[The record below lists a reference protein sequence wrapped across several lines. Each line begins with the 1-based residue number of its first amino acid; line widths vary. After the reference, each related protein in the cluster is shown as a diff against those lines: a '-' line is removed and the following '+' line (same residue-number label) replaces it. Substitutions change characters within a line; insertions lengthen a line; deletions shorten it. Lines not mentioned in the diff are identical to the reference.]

1 MRCVE
6 MTRLMRG
13 TNHLVAQKVL
23 CAFRIQQM
31 SIPTVHFSVMSIV
44 WFSVAVM

>member
-31 SIPTVHFSVMSIV
+31 SIPTVHF
-44 WFSVAVM
+44 FSDVNRLGFQLQ